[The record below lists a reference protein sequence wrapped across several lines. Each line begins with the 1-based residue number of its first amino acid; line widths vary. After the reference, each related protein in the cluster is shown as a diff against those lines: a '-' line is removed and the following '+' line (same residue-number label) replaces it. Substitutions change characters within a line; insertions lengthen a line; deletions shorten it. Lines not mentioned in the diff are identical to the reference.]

1 MPRDSESVI
10 RAEGYC
16 GIFMM
21 FRIENDPEDRWCTIK
36 QDGFQSQAF
45 DQPAFED
52 TVKALL
58 G

>member
-1 MPRDSESVI
+1 
-10 RAEGYC
+10 
-16 GIFMM
+16 MM